1 MNAFAAAVDVTRYAQ
16 EYERL
21 RSQIGPALLHR
32 AFEPAT
38 PPARAIGLAL
48 LLREGMPA
56 WIRAVRQVSSEA
68 ASSPAGIGSPAST
81 PRAPSSPVLA
91 VSADGSGAATSTST
105 LIETGRQRD
114 LTSLLASLVLS
125 ARRTTEA
132 KSMKEHSPCH

>member
-1 MNAFAAAVDVTRYAQ
+1 MNIFAAAVDVTRYAQ

-21 RSQIGPALLHR
+21 RSQIGPASLQR

-38 PPARAIGLAL
+38 PPVRGVGLAL
-48 LLREGMPA
+48 LLRDGMPA
-56 WIRAVRQVSSEA
+56 WIRAVHQVMSEA
-68 ASSPAGIGSPAST
+68 ATGAGGIGNQAPA
-81 PRAPSSPVLA
+81 PRATA
-91 VSADGSGAATSTST
+91 TSADGGGAATSSSA

-132 KSMKEHSPCH
+132 RSTKELSPCH